1 VAHRRAV
8 EVATRVDAPVVLADA
23 MMDLG
28 VALSM
33 LGRKDEC
40 VQIMDEAY
48 RLAKAAGDFN
58 VMMRIYINYPA
69 TGLNWVSDFP
79 KIIEVS
85 AEGVELARKAGSLQ
99 NVAWQLGNLCDTLA
113 QQTGPTGEARAM
125 ALEAVEIAE
134 RIGDEPLVGM
144 RLGGLAVIHAL
155 RGEVDEAGAAIERAA
170 PLAEANPDPQLG
182 LVLEYSRGVLA
193 VVVGDA
199 SEAVRSF
206 RAAVEVGRAFHAE
219 ALPEVFPPLVRTLL
233 SYGDRDIAM
242 SYTDLI
248 DGARSPFGMAL
259 GRVVE
264 GLLEPDPATA
274 VTVLTDAT
282 ERLDALGN
290 TMELGWGLLDLATAR
305 AASGLDPTPTLQA
318 ARDRFTKAEAFG
330 CLARVDAVEEA
341 LAAS

>member
-1 VAHRRAV
+1 
-8 EVATRVDAPVVLADA
+8 
-23 MMDLG
+23 
-28 VALSM
+28 
-33 LGRKDEC
+33 
-40 VQIMDEAY
+40 
-48 RLAKAAGDFN
+48 
-58 VMMRIYINYPA
+58 
-69 TGLNWVSDFP
+69 
-79 KIIEVS
+79 
-85 AEGVELARKAGSLQ
+85 
-99 NVAWQLGNLCDTLA
+99 
-113 QQTGPTGEARAM
+113 M

-144 RLGGLAVIHAL
+144 RLCGLAVIHAA
-155 RGEVDEAGAAIERAA
+155 RGEVDEAEAGIERAA

-193 VVVGDA
+193 VVVGDI
-199 SEAVRSF
+199 SKAVRSF

-233 SYGDRDIAM
+233 FQGDRDIAM

-264 GLLEPDPATA
+264 GLLETDPATA

-290 TMELGWGLLDLATAR
+290 TMELGWALLDLAKAQ
-305 AASGLDPTPTLQA
+305 AVSGLDPAATVRV
-318 ARDRFTKAEAFG
+318 ARDRFTSAEALG
-330 CLARVDAVEEA
+330 CLARVDAVEQA
-341 LAAS
+341 LTAS